1 MCVSYTQ
8 LTNIKLTGSE
18 KVKET
23 PSCEN
28 LDLIF
33 VMDRSGSM
41 SGSEDDTI
49 GGFNS
54 FIKREKAKNLNTH
67 VTTILFDDQ
76 YEVLYK
82 RKPISE
88 VGELT
93 REEYWVRG
101 CTALLDAIGK
111 TINTLDKE
119 IDNKVLFIIMTDGM
133 ENSSHEFSKEQIR
146 NLIDNHK
153 WEFLYI
159 GADID
164 SYSEA
169 GHLGIMRS
177 RVANYRKSKQGF
189 NEVFTSVEDA
199 SDHLR
204 CYDNLD
210 ESAWNRRLR
219 KYD

>member
-1 MCVSYTQ
+1 M
-8 LTNIKLTGSE
+8 
-18 KVKET
+18 KET
-23 PSCEN
+23 PSTEN

-41 SGSEDDTI
+41 GGSEDDTI

-54 FIKREKAKNLNTH
+54 FIQREKDKSLNTH

-82 RKPISE
+82 RKPINE
-88 VGELT
+88 VSELT
-93 REEYWVRG
+93 GEEYWVRG

-119 IDNKVLFIIMTDGM
+119 IDNKVLFVIMTDGM
-133 ENSSHEFSKEQIR
+133 ENSSREFSKEQIR
-146 NLIDNHK
+146 SLISNHN
-153 WEFLYI
+153 WEFIYI

-169 GHLGIMRS
+169 GHIGIKKS
-177 RVANYRKSKQGF
+177 RIANYRKTREGF
-189 NEVFTSVEDA
+189 EDVFTSVSDA
-199 SDHLR
+199 TDHLR
-204 CYDNLD
+204 VNCNLE
-210 ESAWNRRLR
+210 ESDWNMRLR
-219 KYD
+219 KYDD